1 MVAHGFHGGLPCQ
14 QMGNYASGF
23 RLRYISSLAT
33 HPEPRMLK
41 ILGKAASINVRKVLW
56 TCEELNLPYERED
69 WGSGFKAT
77 SEPEFL
83 ALNPNAMVPVL
94 LDDELVLWESNTI
107 CRYLCARERRHDL
120 LPLQPRARAQVEKWM
135 DWQMGEL
142 NNSWRY
148 AFMSLV
154 RHSPAHQDAA
164 LLAAGIAGWNAMMGV
179 LEQQLQRSGA
189 WVCGER
195 FTLADIVLGL
205 SVKRWLMAPMARPD
219 YPAIAAYH
227 ARLAHKTAAFAG

>member
-1 MVAHGFHGGLPCQ
+1 
-14 QMGNYASGF
+14 
-23 RLRYISSLAT
+23 
-33 HPEPRMLK
+33 MLK

-77 SEPEFL
+77 SEPAFL

-94 LDDELVLWESNTI
+94 VDDELVLWESNAI
-107 CRYLCARERRHDL
+107 CRYLCAKESREDL
-120 LPLQPRARAQVEKWM
+120 LPAAPRARAEVEKWM

-179 LEQQLQRSGA
+179 LEQQLQRTGA
-189 WVCGER
+189 YVCGER

-205 SVKRWLMAPMARPD
+205 SVKRWMMAPMARPA

-227 ARLAHKTAAFAG
+227 ARLTHKTAAFAG

>member
-1 MVAHGFHGGLPCQ
+1 
-14 QMGNYASGF
+14 
-23 RLRYISSLAT
+23 
-33 HPEPRMLK
+33 MLH

-69 WGSGFKAT
+69 WGSGFRAT
-77 SEPEFL
+77 NDPAFL

-94 LDDELVLWESNTI
+94 VDGDLVLWESNTI
-107 CRYLCARERRHDL
+107 CRYLCAREGRDDL
-120 LPLQPRARAQVEKWM
+120 LPPDPRGRAEVEKWM

-154 RHSPAHQDAA
+154 RQSPAHQDAV
-164 LLAAGIAGWNAMMGV
+164 LLAAGIAGWNAMMGI
-179 LEQQLQRSGA
+179 LEQQLQRTGA
-189 WVCGER
+189 YVCGQQ

-205 SVKRWLMAPMARPD
+205 AVKRWLMAPMERPD
-219 YPAIAAYH
+219 YPAIAACH

>member
-1 MVAHGFHGGLPCQ
+1 
-14 QMGNYASGF
+14 
-23 RLRYISSLAT
+23 
-33 HPEPRMLK
+33 MLK

-94 LDDELVLWESNTI
+94 LDEELVLWESNTI
-107 CRYLCARERRHDL
+107 CRYLCAREKRDDL
-120 LPLQPRARAQVEKWM
+120 LPPDPRARAQVEKWM

-154 RHSPAHQDAA
+154 RQSPAHQDAA

-179 LEQQLQRSGA
+179 LEQQLQHSGA
-189 WVCGER
+189 HVCGER

-205 SVKRWLMAPMARPD
+205 SVKRWMMAPMARPA

-227 ARLAHKTAAFAG
+227 ARLTHKTAAFAG